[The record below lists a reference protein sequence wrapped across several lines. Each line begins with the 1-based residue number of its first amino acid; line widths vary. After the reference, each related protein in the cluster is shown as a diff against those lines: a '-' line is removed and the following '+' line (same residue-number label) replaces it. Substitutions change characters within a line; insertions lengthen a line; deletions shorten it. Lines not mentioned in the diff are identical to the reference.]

1 MSLPNVTMQPAAGM
15 TVPTQ
20 VHLPDGSTVFPNSSG
35 QISVASSFVT
45 VMIAAGWQVVIAAN
59 QTHVP

>member
-1 MSLPNVTMQPAAGM
+1 MQLAAGM